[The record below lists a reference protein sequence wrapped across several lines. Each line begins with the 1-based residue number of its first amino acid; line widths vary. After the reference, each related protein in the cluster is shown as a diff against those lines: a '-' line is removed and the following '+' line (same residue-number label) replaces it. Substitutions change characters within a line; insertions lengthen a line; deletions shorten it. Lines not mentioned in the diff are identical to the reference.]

1 MRKLHLMNKDN
12 RDAKVS
18 ISSLKYEKPFEMGIP
33 KKQLKFKRYLSATE
47 ENLHKNL
54 SSLYGDNYAS
64 KLIEDRVPMRGLEI
78 RFIRKSLGLT
88 LKDWADALG
97 LSAAGVL
104 KWEKAKSTRLTKV
117 NEAAVRSFT
126 AEKLK
131 IKIPSVWSKLV
142 AKKDTPKR
150 LSLKIARAA

>member
-1 MRKLHLMNKDN
+1 M
-12 RDAKVS
+12 
-18 ISSLKYEKPFEMGIP
+18 
-33 KKQLKFKRYLSATE
+33 KFKTLHYKICGLDYVYIKAPVIKADDGE
-47 ENLHKNL
+47 EYIDLPMGVIEKAI
-54 SSLYGDNYAS
+54 AS

-88 LKDWADALG
+88 LKDWAYALG

-117 NEAAVRSFT
+117 NEAAVCSFT
-126 AEKLK
+126 AENLK

-150 LSLKIARAA
+150 LSLKIARVA